1 MGKECSEND
10 ERSITISGSAKQVD
24 TYQKKFVRY
33 LIILKVRYARLMIY
47 DVIEGKRG
55 SRGQHGS
62 Q

>member
-1 MGKECSEND
+1 MGKDCSEND

-24 TYQKKFVRY
+24 TYQKKSKI
-33 LIILKVRYARLMIY
+33 LLKVRYARLMIY